1 MPKIWLLFLS
11 SMATSINMFGLPA
24 RRAGERGT
32 NRVGSALSHAVL
44 ARVSLGL
51 GAGRARFWGNGAF
64 KDQGKLSTFQI
75 LYLLTQV
82 CWNVNVVLQVW
93 RRALMAWQAWIGSVA
108 NVNRSSGSACRVSAS
123 IALKQRPMTCTQRDE
138 LIMLWIQCT
147 W

>member
-1 MPKIWLLFLS
+1 MG
-11 SMATSINMFGLPA
+11 TSINMFGLPA
-24 RRAGERGT
+24 RHAGERGT
-32 NRVGSALSHAVL
+32 NRVGNAPSRVVL
-44 ARVSLGL
+44 ARTSLGF
-51 GAGRARFWGNGAF
+51 GAARARFWGSGAF
-64 KDQGKLSTFQI
+64 KGQGKLSMFQI
-75 LYLLTQV
+75 LYLVTQV
-82 CWNVNVVLQVW
+82 CWNVSVVLQVW